1 MTFKKYIVLR
11 LIRLSLQ
18 KFVIYLKCV
27 KFSQPM
33 IIVSEAKMSH
43 LFAVLRDVLWAQRG
57 DAQTGMLFH
66 LD

>member
-1 MTFKKYIVLR
+1 M
-11 LIRLSLQ
+11 Q

-33 IIVSEAKMSH
+33 IIVSEAKMSR